1 MRERS
6 VDTAD
11 MKAYESVVI
20 NGVGEKRSSWRELA
34 LFLSCVNLC
43 LLAAGFAYVA
53 VLHGQVTALRNDVGL
68 RREFGRTGASPSEDG
83 GETKGGPMK
92 VQVTQ
97 VSVESHG

>member
-1 MRERS
+1 
-6 VDTAD
+6 

-53 VLHGQVTALRNDVGL
+53 VLQGQVTALRNDVGL
-68 RREFGRTGASPSEDG
+68 RREFGRTGASSIENG
-83 GETKGGPMK
+83 GETKGGSVK
-92 VQVTQ
+92 VQVTE
-97 VSVESHG
+97 VSVDAYG